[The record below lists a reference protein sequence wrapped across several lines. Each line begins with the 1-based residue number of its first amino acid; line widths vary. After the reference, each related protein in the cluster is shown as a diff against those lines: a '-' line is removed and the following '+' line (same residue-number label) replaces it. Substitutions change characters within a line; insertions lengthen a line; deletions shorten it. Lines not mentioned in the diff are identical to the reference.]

1 MGAAMNQLTRFGIS
15 GALCALSATVFGA
28 PANQDFES
36 GLAGWTVLGNVG
48 TTGPT
53 TVASYVPPGK
63 TVFPYQSLMARLVSN
78 DGQDHGAASGNY
90 NPPAMAAAPDYLLDR
105 FFGLA
110 DGTLASSY
118 EAFNGSGIKQ
128 TFSGLAGEVVQQRWN
143 FFSTDDPA
151 PVFLSND
158 TAFVVISGPGISN
171 PVPILLMDS
180 LGAGA
185 SATSGWGNFLYTL
198 PATGDYT
205 IGFGVVNGGD
215 NYYYDAELFLDD
227 FRGVPEP
234 GSLALLGLALAGL
247 GSSMR
252 RVKPAGR

>member
-1 MGAAMNQLTRFGIS
+1 MNQLMRFGVAS
-15 GALCALSATVFGA
+15 ALCALSAAVSGA
-28 PANQDFES
+28 PANQDFEL
-36 GLAGWTVLGNVG
+36 GLTGWTVLGNVG
-48 TTGPT
+48 ATGPT
-53 TVASYVPPGK
+53 TVPSYVPPDK

-78 DGQDHGAASGNY
+78 DGQDHGATSGNY
-90 NPPAMAAAPDYLLDR
+90 NPPSMAVAPDYLLDR
-105 FFGLA
+105 FFGLP

-118 EAFNGSGIKQ
+118 QAFNGAGIKQ

-143 FFSTDDPA
+143 FFSTDDPD

-171 PVPILLMDS
+171 PVPIILMDS

-185 SATSGWGNFLYTL
+185 SATSGWSNFLYTL

-215 NYYYDAELFLDD
+215 NYYYDAELFLDY
-227 FRGVPEP
+227 FNGVPEP
-234 GSLALLGLALAGL
+234 GSLALLGLAVACL

-252 RVKPAGR
+252 RMKSAGR